1 MKRAPEPEL
10 DDLLPYRMN
19 RLVAQLNQNL
29 GERLR
34 KRGYSFQEWR
44 ILAVLA
50 AHDGITLSQLSD
62 ATVIPQPTVSR
73 LVARLE
79 GRGFLERRLAARD
92 SRYVEARIS
101 ARGREAYRRMLPLAI
116 DEYRRAVATF
126 DERENKWL
134 LEATARMID
143 NVGIRML
150 GNAGAPWNGGGR
162 GTPRPKSIRRTG
174 ALRDAK
180 STRRPPAQEI

>member
-1 MKRAPEPEL
+1 MKRAPEPKL
-10 DDLLPYRMN
+10 DHLLPYLMN

-34 KRGYSFQEWR
+34 KLGYSFQEWR

-50 AHDGITLSQLSD
+50 AHDGITLSQLAD
-62 ATVIPQPTVSR
+62 ATVIPQPSVSR
-73 LVARLE
+73 LAARLE
-79 GRGFLERRLAARD
+79 KRGFLQRRLAAKD
-92 SRYVEARIS
+92 SRYVEAWIS

-116 DEYRRAVATF
+116 DEYRRAVVSF

-134 LEATARMID
+134 LDATARMID

-150 GNAGAPWNGGGR
+150 EIPGARCNGEVR
-162 GTPRPKSIRRTG
+162 DTPGSAVK
-174 ALRDAK
+174 
-180 STRRPPAQEI
+180 

>member
-1 MKRAPEPEL
+1 MKRPPQPKL

-50 AHDGITLSQLSD
+50 AHDGITLSQLAD
-62 ATVIPQPTVSR
+62 ATVIPQPSVSR

-79 GRGFLERRLAARD
+79 RRGFLQRRLAARD
-92 SRYVEARIS
+92 SRYVEAWIS
-101 ARGREAYRRMLPLAI
+101 ARGREAYGRMLPLAI
-116 DEYRRAVATF
+116 DEYLRAVATF
-126 DERENKWL
+126 DKRENQWL
-134 LEATARMID
+134 LEATARMIE

-150 GNAGAPWNGGGR
+150 ANDGTHWNRGSR
-162 GTPRPKSIRRTG
+162 GTPRPKLTRRAG
-174 ALRDAK
+174 PLRDAK

>member
-1 MKRAPEPEL
+1 MKQAPEPKL

-50 AHDGITLSQLSD
+50 VHDGITLSQLAD
-62 ATVIPQPTVSR
+62 ATVIPQPSVSR

-79 GRGFLERRLAARD
+79 RRGFLERRLAARD
-92 SRYVEARIS
+92 SRYVEAWIS
-101 ARGREAYRRMLPLAI
+101 ARGREAYRRMLPVAI

-126 DERENKWL
+126 DEGESKWL

-150 GNAGAPWNGGGR
+150 GKAGAHWNGGGR
-162 GTPRPKSIRRTG
+162 SMPRPKLLHRAS